1 MTRPPAKTAYYPA
14 TLDQRIL
21 DTAIFLAEDVGWEAI
36 RLADV
41 ADALDIGLDDIRR
54 HYREKEAIAEAW
66 FDRADAVMLQAAA
79 SEQTRPLPELERIED
94 CIIAWLGALDTH
106 RRVTR
111 EIILNKLEPGHLHVQ
126 IPAVLRISRTV
137 QWLREACGRPQTF
150 VLRALDESVLTTL
163 LVTTFAYWLLNPR
176 GDLQATRRFL
186 HRLLQLTA
194 AFGRLPP
201 LPQLLRS
208 FAVLAGGPL
217 SRRRRSWLEREP

>member
-1 MTRPPAKTAYYPA
+1 MTEPAANTAPYPA
-14 TLDQRIL
+14 TADQHIL
-21 DTAIFLAEDVGWEAI
+21 DAAITLAERVGWEAV

-41 ADALDIGLDDIRR
+41 ADALGIGLDDIRR
-54 HYREKEAIAEAW
+54 HYREKEAIADAW
-66 FDRADAVMLQAAA
+66 FDRADAMMLQAAA
-79 SEQTRPLPELERIED
+79 SERAKLLLELERVED

-137 QWLREACGRPQTF
+137 QWVREACGRPQTF

-163 LVTTFAYWLLNPR
+163 FVTTFAYWLLNPR
-176 GDLQATRRFL
+176 GDLQATWRFL
-186 HRLLQLTA
+186 HRLLRLAA

-201 LPQLLRS
+201 LPWLLRS
-208 FAVLAGGPL
+208 LDARSGGVV
-217 SRRRRSWLEREP
+217 SRRRGGLLEREP

>member
-1 MTRPPAKTAYYPA
+1 MTEPAANTAPYPA
-14 TLDQRIL
+14 TADQRIL
-21 DTAIFLAEDVGWEAI
+21 DTAITLAERVGWEAV
-36 RLADV
+36 RFADV
-41 ADALDIGLDDIRR
+41 ADALGIGLDDIRR
-54 HYREKEAIAEAW
+54 HYREKEAIADAW

-79 SEQTRPLPELERIED
+79 GERAKLLPELERVED

-137 QWLREACGRPQTF
+137 QWVREACGRPQTF

-163 LVTTFAYWLLNPR
+163 FVTTFAYWLLNPR
-176 GDLQATRRFL
+176 DNLQATRRFL
-186 HRLLQLTA
+186 HRLLRLAA

-201 LPQLLRS
+201 LPRLLRLLD
-208 FAVLAGGPL
+208 ARAGRAA
-217 SRRRRSWLEREP
+217 SRRRGAH

>member
-1 MTRPPAKTAYYPA
+1 MTRPPENTAPYPA

-21 DTAIFLAEDVGWEAI
+21 DAALTLAEDIGWEAV
-36 RLADV
+36 RLIDV

-79 SEQTRPLPELERIED
+79 SEQTKPLPELERVED
-94 CIIAWLGALDTH
+94 CIIAWLGALDRH

-137 QWLREACGRPQTF
+137 QWVREACGRPQTF

-163 LVTTFAYWLLNPR
+163 FVTTFAYWLLDPR
-176 GDLQATRRFL
+176 GDLQTTQRFL
-186 HRLLQLTA
+186 HRLLRLAA

-201 LPQLLRS
+201 LPRLLRS
-208 FAVLAGGPL
+208 LDARAGAAVP
-217 SRRRRSWLEREP
+217 RRRGGLLEHKP